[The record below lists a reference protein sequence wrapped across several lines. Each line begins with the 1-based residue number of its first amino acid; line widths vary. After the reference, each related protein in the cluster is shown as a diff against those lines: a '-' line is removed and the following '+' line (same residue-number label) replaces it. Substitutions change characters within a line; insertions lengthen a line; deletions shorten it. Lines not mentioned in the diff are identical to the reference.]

1 MKYFLSSI
9 LMLLLVPAL
18 AQNPNVF
25 IDSIL
30 NNRTLKIPTYH
41 LAKAGNESKFF
52 AMQFGKSEFVDTTG
66 LYVLRNADIL
76 SIDLVFTDYP
86 AKLDLKALNKSR
98 FIELSKLLPRAMK
111 NVYTQ
116 WQIFRQMDGN
126 TKESAKGML
135 HGFVINYRLKESID
149 ETVKEIELLKS
160 VTPELIEKKRD
171 DENIKP
177 NAKPNHWALMHDD
190 RKLKYMVYKERLV
203 KGINPDKEKLESL
216 KEKKDSLFSLVTK
229 DALSLKLIDEKEK
242 SMYTKKDS
250 VYVLL
255 YPLPEPDTFLLRRM
269 ERSKVLPKEDSTI
282 IKALTR
288 NKFKN
293 MLVVADVTNSMAPFS
308 AQLIQWLSQE
318 GQQNNL
324 RSFVCFNDGDGK
336 QLEYKQI
343 GNTGGIYG
351 AAYKN
356 PVQISELMQE
366 TMAKGSGGDF
376 PENVCEA
383 IIKAIDMFKM
393 YDDVVLIADSWAPVR
408 DIELVS
414 KIKKPIKV
422 ILCGDFSPQ
431 ADYVTI
437 AYVTGG
443 SLHFMNDDMVDLSPL
458 NNGGSLIIGGK
469 KYVVQNGKVVVLLK

>member
-1 MKYFLSSI
+1 MKHGLSFVLI
-9 LMLLLVPAL
+9 LLLL
-18 AQNPNVF
+18 QSNAQQPTAF

-30 NNRTLKIPTYH
+30 NNRTLKIPAYH
-41 LAKAGNESKFF
+41 LATAGNQSKFF

-66 LYVLRNADIL
+66 LYILRNADIL

-86 AKLDLKALNKSR
+86 AKLDLKPLNKSR
-98 FIELSKLLPRAMK
+98 FIALSKLLPRAMK
-111 NVYTQ
+111 NPFTQ
-116 WQIFRQMDGN
+116 WQIFRQMDGS
-126 TKESAKGML
+126 TKETAKNML
-135 HGFVINYRLKESID
+135 HGFVVNYRIKESID

-160 VTPELIEKKRD
+160 YTPELMEKKED
-171 DENIKP
+171 DMK
-177 NAKPNHWALMHDD
+177 AKANHWALMHDD
-190 RKLKYMVYKERLV
+190 RKRKYMVYKDRLV
-203 KGINPDKEKLESL
+203 KGINPDREKLEMQ
-216 KEKKDSLFSLVTK
+216 KEKRDTLLSFVTK

-242 SMYTKKDS
+242 SMYAKKDS

-255 YPLPEPDTFLLRRM
+255 FPLPEPDTFLLRRM
-269 ERSKVLPKEDSTI
+269 ERSKVAPQEDSTI

-293 MLVVADVTNSMAPFS
+293 MLVVADVTNSMAPFTV
-308 AQLIQWLSQE
+308 QLIQWLSEE
-318 GQQNNL
+318 GQQQNL

-336 QLEYKQI
+336 QVEYKQI

-351 AAYKN
+351 AEYKN
-356 PVQISELMQE
+356 PVQVSELMQE
-366 TMAKGSGGDF
+366 VMAKGSGGDF

-383 IIKAIDMFKM
+383 LIKGIAMFKN

-414 KIKKPIKV
+414 KITKPVKV

-437 AYVTGG
+437 ALLTGG
-443 SLHFMNDDMVDLSPL
+443 SLHFMNEDMVDLSPL
-458 NNGGSLIIGGK
+458 K
-469 KYVVQNGKVVVLLK
+469 NGKTLMIRGKEYALQGDKVVALLR